1 MHNEFWKK
9 IGLFLAMIGIMFG
22 LMVFR
27 EENEYDK
34 EFVKLKLVPQQTV
47 EYNVDLSKE
56 GILKRYLQPEKYTLY
71 LRLRGASKNEPLY
84 CRTEGVKMF
93 VSQGSKK
100 GIWHELQ
107 ADKPVATYKN
117 IIPLSVE
124 FVLPKDKL
132 LQGEQCQGKIVLY
145 NAKGVYSTVLIN
157 FKM

>member
-84 CRTEGVKMF
+84 CRK
-93 VSQGSKK
+93 
-100 GIWHELQ
+100 
-107 ADKPVATYKN
+107 
-117 IIPLSVE
+117 
-124 FVLPKDKL
+124 
-132 LQGEQCQGKIVLY
+132 
-145 NAKGVYSTVLIN
+145 
-157 FKM
+157 